1 MPSQRIR
8 PLEKALSEGIR
19 SIYKLVPRANG
30 FEAWRQLLIEY
41 ETREKARYAAMMV
54 GITKTRWTGRMSDFP
69 EKMRAWELAVLRYQ
83 QATHAIVPDAVR
95 CSIVAMH
102 APPAVKAYLRL
113 APTNVLVSYAALREK
128 IFTYVP
134 KPDPAATLKQG
145 LPPVP
150 KARAS
155 LLPRARAR
163 EKSGKGDKSKGK
175 GKTFFDEAC
184 RRCGWANRKEA
195 TCRAAMSSEGTELGS
210 ASVNTQVESSE
221 RLSVRQRL
229 GSAAI
234 DRLQVHASAVL
245 RN

>member
-1 MPSQRIR
+1 
-8 PLEKALSEGIR
+8 
-19 SIYKLVPRANG
+19 
-30 FEAWRQLLIEY
+30 
-41 ETREKARYAAMMV
+41 MMV

-163 EKSGKGDKSKGK
+163 AKV
-175 GKTFFDEAC
+175 A
-184 RRCGWANRKEA
+184 
-195 TCRAAMSSEGTELGS
+195 RAARPKARARARRSSTGYAADAGGGVTRKRPAAPSCPSKARSL
-210 ASVNTQVESSE
+210 
-221 RLSVRQRL
+221 VRPP
-229 GSAAI
+229 
-234 DRLQVHASAVL
+234 
-245 RN
+245 